1 MNHIEHCKAQAEKAR
16 TDAQSTS
23 LDNVRD
29 RCLRSMAVWLDM
41 ADRAERI
48 AEERAHR
55 EAGKVPFM

>member
-1 MNHIEHCKAQAEKAR
+1 MNHIDHCKAQAEKAR
-16 TDAQSTS
+16 TDAQATS

-48 AEERAHR
+48 ALERAQR
-55 EAGKVPFM
+55 EAR